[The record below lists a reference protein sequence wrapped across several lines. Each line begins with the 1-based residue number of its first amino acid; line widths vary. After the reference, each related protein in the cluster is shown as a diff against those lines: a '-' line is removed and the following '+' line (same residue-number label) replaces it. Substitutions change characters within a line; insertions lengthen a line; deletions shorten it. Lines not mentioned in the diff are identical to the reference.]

1 MSQISRGDGA
11 RTYLQKGGLVSR
23 LSSWHAKGFV
33 TTGSRKSLFHLAV
46 LQNRGEK
53 LLSRSLRERSSRKC
67 GETIFPLR
75 KEWIEGER
83 FESRV
88 RGDGGK
94 NIILRRERERGHV
107 LTHRI
112 WEMKPEQN
120 GKGKG
125 RDGKTLHLSLSLS
138 SHLDGARSMPVSR
151 GRQEYRRPSV
161 SPRSFPLSSVR

>member
-1 MSQISRGDGA
+1 M
-11 RTYLQKGGLVSR
+11 
-23 LSSWHAKGFV
+23 
-33 TTGSRKSLFHLAV
+33 
-46 LQNRGEK
+46 
-53 LLSRSLRERSSRKC
+53 
-67 GETIFPLR
+67 R

-125 RDGKTLHLSLSLS
+125 RDGKTLHLSLSFFAS
-138 SHLDGARSMPVSR
+138 
-151 GRQEYRRPSV
+151 
-161 SPRSFPLSSVR
+161 